1 MPHEI
6 RLQACFSLTNQLCH
20 NLSYPGQNRLWCWC
34 CCCCCPGIRTAVHV
48 SSGRHEQSRHSKPEG
63 LQTLMIHAD
72 SRLQREKRSFLPFS
86 TAGKKKKVGRWML
99 EAIAGMG
106 LVLPR
111 YASRNNPHSSDS
123 MNGEKIGSSGRS
135 TLQQV
140 WAGEWKHS
148 ISRGS
153 FHFARDVS
161 SCI

>member
-1 MPHEI
+1 MSICHMKLGFKLVLAYVITYLTRGRTGCGADAAAAALASELLCTSARAGTSSPAIQNLRASKRWWFTQTHGCSVKSAHFFHFP
-6 RLQACFSLTNQLCH
+6 RL
-20 NLSYPGQNRLWCWC
+20 
-34 CCCCCPGIRTAVHV
+34 
-48 SSGRHEQSRHSKPEG
+48 E
-63 LQTLMIHAD
+63 
-72 SRLQREKRSFLPFS
+72 
-86 TAGKKKKVGRWML
+86 KKKVGRWML

-140 WAGEWKHS
+140 WTGEWKHS